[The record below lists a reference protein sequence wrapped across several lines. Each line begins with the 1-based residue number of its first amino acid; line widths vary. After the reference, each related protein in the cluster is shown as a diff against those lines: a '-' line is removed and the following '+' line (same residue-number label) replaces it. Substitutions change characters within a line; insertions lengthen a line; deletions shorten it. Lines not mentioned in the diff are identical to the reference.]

1 MIASL
6 VGNMVTPETVLLALA
21 LLLVISC
28 GKILGIWD
36 VNIDIIETRAN
47 KELTNDIVIMLIDKL
62 KSRNMYNI
70 LSLKFKPF
78 YRAEY
83 LLGLRIGRIKDLMMI
98 LIDYKQIS

>member
-28 GKILGIWD
+28 GKILGIWA
-36 VNIDIIETRAN
+36 VNIDIIETKAN
-47 KELTNDIVIMLIDKL
+47 KLTNDIVIIFIDKL

-83 LLGLRIGRIKDLMMI
+83 LLGLRIGSIKDMVMI
-98 LIDYKQIS
+98 LIDYKQ

>member
-6 VGNMVTPETVLLALA
+6 VGNMVTPETVLVALA

-28 GKILGIWD
+28 RKILGIWD

-47 KELTNDIVIMLIDKL
+47 KLTNDIVIIFIDKL

-98 LIDYKQIS
+98 LIDSKQIS

>member
-6 VGNMVTPETVLLALA
+6 VGNMVTPETVLLPYP
-21 LLLVISC
+21 
-28 GKILGIWD
+28 ILGIWD

-47 KELTNDIVIMLIDKL
+47 KLTNDIVIIFIDKL
-62 KSRNMYNI
+62 KSRNMYNL

-83 LLGLRIGRIKDLMMI
+83 LLGLRIGCIKDLMMI
-98 LIDYKQIS
+98 LIE